1 MSHTPRYTH
10 TPPPYTTLHS
20 PCYHAILGDQEGTMS
35 YWKRLHANPFKPWC
49 CPVLALGVHVLCIT
63 PADQWTNRVFTT
75 TTGDLFRS
83 RFSKFMTKA
92 FPDGKV
98 EDLPIHRVTSH
109 SPKRGGIC
117 MASGNEVVKWEAVEL
132 RADHKCGLTSSY
144 QTCAAPQQD
153 GIMGRLFAGLE
164 FGSEEF
170 NVAPPHFRPEDVL
183 QIPFDDFLTH
193 YASYHDNF
201 KAAIPFLIAS
211 VVFHIQNGN
220 LQKVLPRDHP
230 FWGSTFV
237 MRHRQ
242 LCTSLGTKVVL
253 RTPPS
258 SYTTTSLFVQI
269 LGGKVGAVSILKV
282 TGNSV
287 IGDMRSDITD
297 IRTNVHAI
305 KGALAVACA
314 SAGQGLASAG
324 PPVVPILPNVYESL
338 QQQLNSIHDE
348 IIGMKRK
355 LHSDFS
361 DVVAASSGRA
371 EANTRR
377 CVPVF
382 YLSNTFKLHSCTP
395 SVLLTRW
402 VTPEPPAPAWRHIR
416 NEMLPRIDGRRA
428 QECLLTTYNSFMQAF
443 LGRNPNI
450 ADVESNIDEFFH
462 VAWTRMATE
471 YGWPEN
477 TRSSARTVKTVYGWL
492 LQRPALMQ
500 KLKDS
505 KLIVPDAFQIRAAIR
520 ARDLRELARFNSAQ
534 ADSLEQESSQMR
546 EQSASEVKS
555 LHHTPPHTIMHHHR
569 YPHAPCSLQCS
580 LACRLFCKESL
591 R

>member
-1 MSHTPRYTH
+1 
-10 TPPPYTTLHS
+10 
-20 PCYHAILGDQEGTMS
+20 MS

-49 CPVLALGVHVLCIT
+49 CPVLALGVHVLCVT
-63 PADQWTNRVFTT
+63 QADQWTNRVFTT

-83 RFSKFMTKA
+83 RFTKFMTKA

-164 FGSEEF
+164 FGTEEF

-183 QIPFDDFLTH
+183 QIPFDEFLTH

-201 KAAIPFLIAS
+201 KAVIPFLIAS

-220 LQKVLPRDHP
+220 LKKVLPKDHP

-242 LCTSLGTKVVL
+242 LCTSLGTKVIH

-269 LGGKVGAVSILKV
+269 LGGKVGAESILKV

-297 IRTNVHAI
+297 IKTNVNAM
-305 KGALAVACA
+305 KGVLAVACA

-324 PPVVPILPNVYESL
+324 PHVVPILPHVHESL
-338 QQQLNSIHDE
+338 QQQLNSIQED

-355 LHSDFS
+355 LDREFS
-361 DVVAASSGRA
+361 DVVPASSGRA
-371 EANTRR
+371 EALTRR

-450 ADVESNIDEFFH
+450 ADVETNIDGFFH
-462 VAWTRMATE
+462 VAWARMATE

-505 KLIVPDAFQIRAAIR
+505 KLIVPDAFQIQAAIR
-520 ARDLRELARFNSAQ
+520 ARDSRELARFNTAQ
-534 ADSLEQESSQMR
+534 AESLEQESNHLR
-546 EQSASEVKS
+546 EQLASEVKS
-555 LHHTPPHTIMHHHR
+555 LHHTPPHTIIQQQQ
-569 YPHAPCSLQCS
+569 HAPCSCL
-580 LACRLFCKESL
+580 K
-591 R
+591 